1 MAIKYYGKR
10 SLLGEV
16 LAATSPSTSAIV
28 IDLIGLNREE
38 AIEFPKD
45 ALRNSTALKAIL
57 LSVESAANSK
67 NSLVRY
73 YSELEKVARREFE
86 NNGIKVITILA
97 PAVMEELGPYVSS
110 QRKVFGSYP
119 EAAMQWCSATDV
131 ALRIADENSYNSD
144 QAIRI
149 GHTHIATVEQV
160 LRRLKR
166 DSTARYAYHH
176 LPPDILA
183 DSYRRRKM
191 DKRDSQIADQLPY
204 YQYYVGTISSRKEKK

>member
-10 SLLGEV
+10 SLLGKV
-16 LAATSPSTSAIV
+16 LAATLPNLSAIV

-38 AIEFPKD
+38 AIELPKN
-45 ALRNSTALKAIL
+45 ALRNSAALKAIL

-86 NNGIKVITILA
+86 NNGLEVVTILA
-97 PAVMEELGPYVSS
+97 PAVMEELGPYVAS
-110 QRKVFGSYP
+110 QRKIFGSYP
-119 EAAMQWCSATDV
+119 EAAMPWCSATDI
-131 ALRIADENSYNSD
+131 ALRIADENLYD
-144 QAIRI
+144 TGEVIRI
-149 GHTHIATVEQV
+149 GHTVTATVEQV
-160 LRRLKR
+160 LRRIEG
-166 DSTARYAYHH
+166 DSAIRYAYHH

-191 DKRDSQIADQLPY
+191 DERDSQIADQLPY
-204 YQYYVGTISSRKEKK
+204 YQYYVGTISSRKEK

>member
-10 SLLGEV
+10 SLLGKV
-16 LAATSPSTSAIV
+16 LAATLPNLSAIV

-38 AIEFPKD
+38 AIELPKN
-45 ALRNSTALKAIL
+45 ALRNSAALKAIL

-86 NNGIKVITILA
+86 KNGLEVVTILA
-97 PAVMEELGPYVSS
+97 PAVMEELGPYVAS
-110 QRKVFGSYP
+110 QRKIFGSYP
-119 EAAMQWCSATDV
+119 EAAMPWCSATDI
-131 ALRIADENSYNSD
+131 ALRIADENLYD
-144 QAIRI
+144 TGEVIRI
-149 GHTHIATVEQV
+149 GHTVTATVEQV
-160 LRRLKR
+160 LRRIEG
-166 DSTARYAYHH
+166 DSAMRYAYRQ

-191 DKRDSQIADQLPY
+191 DERDSQIADQLPY
-204 YQYYVGTISSRKEKK
+204 YQYYVGTISSRKEK